1 MAEKQGLYEKAVQ
14 TILDCLRERE
24 NWDTKILIQE
34 VSQRSGWKYLGGIQ
48 MAVKALNVA
57 GHCKTWSKWTE
68 RVSQPSQNGQAVD
81 YPDLRTVVEDL
92 KVRLA
97 SAEERA
103 SKAEEKAKKVAEAP
117 KVAVL
122 ELKITEQDG
131 KSRSVKGAFHAQ
143 FKKLFQLANARMSL
157 FLYGP
162 TGCGKT
168 YVCGQLAEALGLRF
182 AFISCSAGMS
192 EGQLLGRLLPVGK
205 NGQFE
210 YVPSEFV
217 ECYEKGG
224 VFLLDELDAADPN
237 VLLIVNAALANGHLA
252 LPNRPA
258 KPVAQRHKD
267 FICVAAANTVGTGA
281 DRMYSGRN
289 KLDAATLDRFQIG
302 KVYLDYDTTV
312 EEQLCP
318 DANLRSRL
326 QQYRRAVR
334 DCGMERAVSTRF
346 LRDAYV
352 MKETAGWTDAEVD
365 ESLFRGWREDEV
377 NKVKG
382 YRS

>member
-1 MAEKQGLYEKAVQ
+1 MNLMEMQERYDSLVEQLTRYEAEIEH
-14 TILDCLRERE
+14 LR
-24 NWDTKILIQE
+24 N
-34 VSQRSGWKYLGGIQ
+34 G
-48 MAVKALNVA
+48 
-57 GHCKTWSKWTE
+57 
-68 RVSQPSQNGQAVD
+68 QPSSGFSSRLEDVEQLTS
-81 YPDLRTVVEDL
+81 LRSRVVEL
-92 KVRLA
+92 TAERNRL
-97 SAEERA
+97 
-103 SKAEEKAKKVAEAP
+103 KAELIEAGKTATETAELLAKARTEVEQLKATDRGM
-117 KVAVL
+117 L
-122 ELKITEQDG
+122 ELRIIGVNG
-131 KSRSVKGAFHAQ
+131 KCRSVKGVFHAQ
-143 FKKLFQLANARMSL
+143 FKKLFSLADNRMNL

-168 YVCGQLAEALGLRF
+168 HVCSQLAEALGLRF

-205 NGQFE
+205 GGQFE

-217 ECYEKGG
+217 TCYEEGG

-252 LPNRPA
+252 LPNRP
-258 KPVAQRHKD
+258 KQPVAKRHKD
-267 FICVAAANTVGTGA
+267 FVCVAAANTVGTGA
-281 DRMYSGRN
+281 DRLYSGRN

-302 KVYLDYDTTV
+302 KVYLDYDPTV

-318 DANLRSRL
+318 DAELRERL
-326 QQYRRAVR
+326 QRYRKAVR
-334 DCGMERAVSTRF
+334 ANGLERAVSTRF
-346 LRDAYV
+346 LRDAHV
-352 MKETAGWTDAEVD
+352 MRQAGWTDQEVD